1 MKKNVLAIL
10 LTTSFCGASF
20 ATELPS
26 TNLVGLELSTYSLLS
41 AKPSNVLD
49 IASKLNYEQLN
60 NKLLKLGYSI
70 SHEKSQMT
78 NNQFLYKV
86 EKNSKEQVSM
96 IPKTFSLGYTVNLSN
111 IESVGQQHLFDFSSN
126 VRSLENKDDSL
137 FNGNS
142 VQSPSILI
150 NSYEKYNVWLN
161 EKNNYMFVYS
171 TQSQIFDGRYS
182 TTIFVVSTK

>member
-1 MKKNVLAIL
+1 MIKNVLAISL
-10 LTTSFCGASF
+10 SIGFFGASF
-20 ATELPS
+20 AAEFPNNHLG
-26 TNLVGLELSTYSLLS
+26 GLELSTYSLLS
-41 AKPSNVLD
+41 SKPSNVLD
-49 IASKLNYEQLN
+49 IASKLNYQQLN

-70 SHEKSQMT
+70 SHENNLMT
-78 NNQFLYKV
+78 TNQFLYKV
-86 EKNSKEQVSM
+86 EKNSQQQVSM
-96 IPKTFSLGYTVNLSN
+96 IPRTFSLGYTVNLSN